1 MSTEFCVKFYT
12 KTPGKSEAKLHDKV
26 EAFSSEVEA
35 RIFALDYV
43 RNLPEKGFI
52 SFWRIDPVGS

>member
-1 MSTEFCVKFYT
+1 MNTEFAVKFYSQ
-12 KTPGKSEAKLHDKV
+12 TPGKSEPKLHEKV
-26 EAFSSEVEA
+26 EPFSSEVEA

-43 RNLPEKGFI
+43 RNFPNKGFI